1 MKPKPLVVLKNLTVP
16 TAIMASLSDIR
27 DDAAHQK
34 SPKTRATLENV
45 VYVCPSAA
53 ATSRQGQQ
61 FFGLSGLNPVEKQWF
76 FHKRGAGWPSGGPHP
91 AAAALPCPAGKPR
104 LGLSV
109 PAWVWPEFAV
119 GPPTSSSE
127 TS

>member
-1 MKPKPLVVLKNLTVP
+1 
-16 TAIMASLSDIR
+16 LSDIR

-61 FFGLSGLNPVEKQWF
+61 FSGLIGLNPVEKQWF
-76 FHKRGAGWPSGGPHP
+76 SQKRRRRQGGHGA
-91 AAAALPCPAGKPR
+91 R
-104 LGLSV
+104 
-109 PAWVWPEFAV
+109 
-119 GPPTSSSE
+119 
-127 TS
+127 